1 ALPLRVFRGKDV
13 ALKSL
18 VPFDLAGTGFL
29 EPFGCA
35 LVCFHF
41 RHVFFSRA
49 PQSPSLRSG
58 CFALAL
64 CSRCPALAPRFT
76 RSFSRAPQSPSLR
89 SGCFA
94 LALCSRCPAL
104 APRFTRSFSRAP
116 QSLRFAQGASPSRF
130 ARAVRRSL
138 RASPTYKLVNSN

>member
-1 ALPLRVFRGKDV
+1 RGKDV

-76 RSFSRAPQSPSLR
+76 RSFSRAPQS
-89 SGCFA
+89 
-94 LALCSRCPAL
+94 
-104 APRFTRSFSRAP
+104 
-116 QSLRFAQGASPSRF
+116 LRFAQGASPSRF

-138 RASPTYKLVNSN
+138 RASPVLFLGLRNPF